1 VNQAYQSHKKEE
13 PVMANDSIVWVG
25 MDTDAK
31 KNHVALYRGWE
42 KEPAAEW
49 EAGMDAQG
57 IKKLI
62 ERLKRE
68 QGEVRCVYEA
78 GPCGYELYRKL
89 RKAGIHG
96 DVIAPSLTPRKPGDR
111 VKTNRRDGRNLAR
124 LYRAGELTVIDVPD
138 EKQEALRDLT
148 RAREDVRE
156 DLTRRQHRLNRF
168 LVRQGCHYQD
178 GDKWTQKHWAWIRK
192 IHFDDTNA
200 QTVLEESI
208 RAVEQSQEQLKTFD
222 SKIEENA
229 QKPEYAKKIE
239 RYQTLRGVSTITS
252 MTIVAEVWD
261 MRRYGTAPQF
271 MGSTGLVSS
280 EYSTGEHERRGKIT
294 KAGNAHL
301 RRVLVEAA
309 WHYRHRSNAGA
320 KVKKRRKGQPE
331 AVVSIAE
338 RADQRLNHK
347 FRRMVDVHNKK
358 PVIAA
363 VAVARELAGF
373 IWAIG
378 QIQD

>member
-1 VNQAYQSHKKEE
+1 
-13 PVMANDSIVWVG
+13 
-25 MDTDAK
+25 
-31 KNHVALYRGWE
+31 
-42 KEPAAEW
+42 
-49 EAGMDAQG
+49 
-57 IKKLI
+57 
-62 ERLKRE
+62 
-68 QGEVRCVYEA
+68 
-78 GPCGYELYRKL
+78 
-89 RKAGIHG
+89 
-96 DVIAPSLTPRKPGDR
+96 
-111 VKTNRRDGRNLAR
+111 
-124 LYRAGELTVIDVPD
+124 
-138 EKQEALRDLT
+138 
-148 RAREDVRE
+148 
-156 DLTRRQHRLNRF
+156 LNRF
-168 LVRQGCHYQD
+168 LARQGCHYQD
-178 GDKWTQKHWAWIRK
+178 GDKWTQKHWVWIRQ
-192 IHFDDTNA
+192 IHFDDRNA

-229 QKPEYAKKIE
+229 QKPEYKKKIQ
-239 RYQTLRGVSTITS
+239 RYQTLRGVSTVTS

-280 EYSTGEHERRGKIT
+280 EHSTGEHERRGKIT

-309 WHYRHRSNAGA
+309 WHYRHRASAGQA
-320 KVKKRRKGQPE
+320 IKKRRKGQPE

-338 RADQRLNHK
+338 RADQRLNRK
-347 FRRMVDVHNKK
+347 FRRMVDRYNKK

-378 QIQD
+378 QVSE

>member
-1 VNQAYQSHKKEE
+1 MENH
-13 PVMANDSIVWVG
+13 NIVWVG

-31 KNHVALYRGWE
+31 NNEVALYRGWE
-42 KEPAAEW
+42 KGPAAEW
-49 EAGMDAQG
+49 RAEMDAKG
-57 IKKLI
+57 IRKLI

-68 QGEVRCVYEA
+68 EGEIRGVYEA

-89 RKAGIHG
+89 RNAGIHC
-96 DVIAPSLTPRKPGDR
+96 DVIAPSLTPRRPGDH
-111 VKTNRRDGRNLAR
+111 VKTNRRDAQNLAR

-138 EKQEALRDLT
+138 EKQENLRDLT

-168 LVRQGCHYQD
+168 LARQGHHYQD
-178 GDKWTQKHWAWIRK
+178 GERWTLKHWAWVRK
-192 IHFDDTNA
+192 IRFEDSNA
-200 QTVLEESI
+200 QTVLDESI
-208 RAVEQSQEQLKTFD
+208 RAAEQSQEQLKTLD
-222 SKIEENA
+222 SKVEENA
-229 QKPEYAKKIE
+229 QKPEYAKKVD
-239 RYQTLRGVSTITS
+239 RYKTLRGVATVTA
-252 MTIVAEVWD
+252 MTIVAETWD
-261 MRRYGTAPQF
+261 MRRYGRAPQF

-280 EYSTGEHERRGKIT
+280 EHSTGDHQRRGKIT

-309 WHYRHRSNAGA
+309 WHYRHRGSAGTA
-320 KVKKRRKGQPE
+320 IKKRRKGQPE

-338 RADQRLNHK
+338 RADQRLNRK
-347 FRRMVDVHNKK
+347 FRKMVDLHNKK

>member
-1 VNQAYQSHKKEE
+1 MENH
-13 PVMANDSIVWVG
+13 NIVWVG

-31 KNHVALYRGWE
+31 NNQVALYRGWE
-42 KEPAAEW
+42 KGASSEW
-49 EAGMDAQG
+49 QTGMDARG
-57 IKKLI
+57 IKRLI

-68 QGEVRCVYEA
+68 DGEIRSVYEA

-89 RKAGIHG
+89 REAGIHC
-96 DVIAPSLTPRKPGDR
+96 DVIAPSLTPRKPGDH
-111 VKTNRRDGRNLAR
+111 VKTNRRDAQNLAR

-138 EKQEALRDLT
+138 QTQENLRDLT

-156 DLTRRQHRLNRF
+156 DLTRREHRLNRF
-168 LVRQGCHYQD
+168 LARQGYHYQD
-178 GDKWTQKHWAWIRK
+178 GDNWTQKHWAWIRK
-192 IHFDDTNA
+192 IRFEDSNA

-208 RAVEQSQEQLKTFD
+208 RAVEQSQEQLKTYD
-222 SKIEENA
+222 SKIQENA
-229 QKPEYAKKIE
+229 EKPEYTKKIA
-239 RYQTLRGVSTITS
+239 RYKTARGVNTVTA
-252 MTIVAEVWD
+252 MTVLAETWD

-280 EYSTGEHERRGKIT
+280 EHSTGDHERRGKIT
-294 KAGNAHL
+294 KAGNTHL

-309 WHYRHRSNAGA
+309 WHYRHRGKAGA
-320 KVKKRRKGQPE
+320 TVKKRRKGQPE
-331 AVVSIAE
+331 SVVSIAE
-338 RADQRLNHK
+338 RADQRLHRK
-347 FRRMVDVHNKK
+347 FRRMVDIHNKK

-373 IWAIG
+373 LWAIG

>member
-1 VNQAYQSHKKEE
+1 VENH
-13 PVMANDSIVWVG
+13 NIVWVG
-25 MDTDAK
+25 MDTDS
-31 KNHVALYRGWE
+31 KNNQISMYQGWSQ
-42 KEPAAEW
+42 EPSAEW
-49 EAGMDAQG
+49 KAGMDGKG
-57 IKKLI
+57 IKQLI
-62 ERLKRE
+62 DRLRR
-68 QGEVRCVYEA
+68 QDGEIRCVYEA

-89 RKAGIHG
+89 RKAGFHC
-96 DVIAPSLTPRKPGDR
+96 DVIAPSLTPRRPGDH
-111 VKTNRRDGRNLAR
+111 VKTNRRDARNLAR

-138 EKQEALRDLT
+138 EAQENLRDLT
-148 RAREDVRE
+148 RAREDVRQ

-168 LVRQGCHYQD
+168 LARQGYHYQD
-178 GDKWTQKHWAWIRK
+178 GDNWTLKHWRWIRA
-192 IHFDDTNA
+192 IRFEDGNA

-222 SKIEENA
+222 SKILENA
-229 QKPEYAKKIE
+229 EKPEYARKVD
-239 RYQTLRGVSTITS
+239 RYETLRGVGTITA
-252 MTIVAEVWD
+252 MTVVAETWD
-261 MRRYGTAPQF
+261 MRRYGKAPQF
-271 MGSTGLVSS
+271 MSSTGLVSS
-280 EYSTGEHERRGKIT
+280 ERSTGDHERRGKIT

-320 KVKKRRKGQPE
+320 KIKKRRKGQPE

-338 RADQRLNHK
+338 RADQRLNRK
-347 FRRMVDVHNKK
+347 FRKMVDLHNKK

-373 IWAIG
+373 LWAIG